1 MSIFKRHSPSKEWPA
16 SLVDASNELKIHLA
30 YEALTNVI
38 KDKETTEIKLIEAI
52 EKAIIYLEEVL
63 E

>member
-1 MSIFKRHSPSKEWPA
+1 MFKRHGPSKELSA
-16 SLVDASNELKIHLA
+16 SLSDASKDLKIHLA
-30 YEALTNVI
+30 YEALTNAI

>member
-1 MSIFKRHSPSKEWPA
+1 MFKRYSPSKELHT
-16 SLVDASNELKIHLA
+16 SLIDASNELKIHLA

>member
-1 MSIFKRHSPSKEWPA
+1 MFKRHSPSKELHT
-16 SLVDASNELKIHLA
+16 SLIDASNELKIHLA

-38 KDKETTEIKLIEAI
+38 KDKEATEIKLIEAI

-63 E
+63 K

>member
-1 MSIFKRHSPSKEWPA
+1 MFKNHSPSKELHT
-16 SLVDASNELKIHLA
+16 SLIDASNELKIHLA
-30 YEALTNVI
+30 YEALTSVI

-63 E
+63 K

>member
-1 MSIFKRHSPSKEWPA
+1 MIKRHGPSKELSA
-16 SLVDASNELKIHLA
+16 SLLDASKDLKIHLA

>member
-1 MSIFKRHSPSKEWPA
+1 MFKRHSPSKELHT
-16 SLVDASNELKIHLA
+16 SLIDASNELKIHLA
-30 YEALTNVI
+30 YEALTTVI

>member
-1 MSIFKRHSPSKEWPA
+1 MFKRHSPSKELHT
-16 SLVDASNELKIHLA
+16 SLIDASNELKIHLE
-30 YEALTNVI
+30 YEAITNVI
-38 KDKETTEIKLIEAI
+38 DDKEATEIKLIEAI

>member
-1 MSIFKRHSPSKEWPA
+1 MLKRRGPSKELSA
-16 SLVDASNELKIHLA
+16 SLSDASNDLKIHLA

>member
-1 MSIFKRHSPSKEWPA
+1 MCKKHGPSKELHT
-16 SLVDASNELKIHLA
+16 SLIDASNELKIHLA
-30 YEALTNVI
+30 YEVLTTVI
-38 KDKETTEIKLIEAI
+38 KDKEATEIKLIEAI

>member
-1 MSIFKRHSPSKEWPA
+1 MFKNHSPSKELHT
-16 SLVDASNELKIHLA
+16 SLIDASNELKIHLA

-38 KDKETTEIKLIEAI
+38 KDKEATETKLIEAI

>member
-1 MSIFKRHSPSKEWPA
+1 MFKRHSPSKELNT
-16 SLVDASNELKIHLA
+16 SLIDASNELKIHLA

-38 KDKETTEIKLIEAI
+38 KDKEATEIKLMEAI
-52 EKAIIYLEEVL
+52 EKAINYLEEVL

>member
-1 MSIFKRHSPSKEWPA
+1 MFKRHSPSKELNT
-16 SLVDASNELKIHLA
+16 SLIDASNELKIHLA

-38 KDKETTEIKLIEAI
+38 KDKEATEIKLIEAI

>member
-1 MSIFKRHSPSKEWPA
+1 MSIFKRHSPSKEWTA
-16 SLVDASNELKIHLA
+16 ALDDASNDVKIHLA

>member
-1 MSIFKRHSPSKEWPA
+1 MFKRHSPSKELHT
-16 SLVDASNELKIHLA
+16 SLIDAGNELKIHLA

-38 KDKETTEIKLIEAI
+38 KDKEVTEIKLIEAI

>member
-1 MSIFKRHSPSKEWPA
+1 MFKRHSPSKELHT
-16 SLVDASNELKIHLA
+16 SLIDASNELKIHLA
-30 YEALTNVI
+30 YEALTNAI
-38 KDKETTEIKLIEAI
+38 KDKEATEIKLIEAI

>member
-1 MSIFKRHSPSKEWPA
+1 MFKRHSPSKELHT
-16 SLVDASNELKIHLA
+16 SLIDASNELKIHLA
-30 YEALTNVI
+30 YETLTSVI

>member
-1 MSIFKRHSPSKEWPA
+1 MFKKHSPSKELHT
-16 SLVDASNELKIHLA
+16 SLIDASNELKIHLA

-52 EKAIIYLEEVL
+52 EKAINYLEEVL

>member
-1 MSIFKRHSPSKEWPA
+1 MFKRHSPSKELYA
-16 SLVDASNELKIHLA
+16 SLIDASNELKIHLA

-38 KDKETTEIKLIEAI
+38 KDKEATEIKLMEAI
-52 EKAIIYLEEVL
+52 EKAINYLEEVL

>member
-1 MSIFKRHSPSKEWPA
+1 MFKRHSPSKELNT
-16 SLVDASNELKIHLA
+16 SLIDASNELKIHLA

-38 KDKETTEIKLIEAI
+38 KDKEATEIKLIEAI
-52 EKAIIYLEEVL
+52 EKAIIYFEEVL

>member
-1 MSIFKRHSPSKEWPA
+1 MFKRHSPSKELHT
-16 SLVDASNELKIHLA
+16 SLIDASNELKIHLA

-38 KDKETTEIKLIEAI
+38 KDKKATEIKLIEAI

>member
-1 MSIFKRHSPSKEWPA
+1 MFKRQCLSKELSA
-16 SLVDASNELKIHLA
+16 SLLDASNDLKIHLA

-52 EKAIIYLEEVL
+52 EKAINYLEEVL

>member
-1 MSIFKRHSPSKEWPA
+1 MFKRNSPSKELHT
-16 SLVDASNELKIHLA
+16 SLIDASNELKIHLA

-38 KDKETTEIKLIEAI
+38 KDKEATEIKLIEAI

>member
-1 MSIFKRHSPSKEWPA
+1 MFKKRSPSKELHT
-16 SLVDASNELKIHLA
+16 SLIDASNELKIHLA
-30 YEALTNVI
+30 YEVLTNVI
-38 KDKETTEIKLIEAI
+38 KDKEATKIKLIEAI

>member
-1 MSIFKRHSPSKEWPA
+1 MFKRHSHSKELHT
-16 SLVDASNELKIHLA
+16 SLIDASNELKIHLA

-38 KDKETTEIKLIEAI
+38 NDKEATEIKLMEAI